1 MNLKSMFATTT
12 ALILGAGAAFAGGAV
27 APVIEA
33 EPIMIDPAPVASDW
47 AGAYVGGSLNYSF
60 GADDEIGI
68 AILEDGEQVDRDTD
82 LGDAD
87 LKGVSAGIHAGYRW
101 QRDKWVYGPELGIE
115 AGSVDHEIDIMPFG
129 FAGTVESEMNYLVTL
144 VMKTGYEVMPG
155 TLIYGTFGV
164 AHGDFDY
171 NLSVDGENYSD
182 GFTATG
188 VAAGL
193 GVERKINEKMS
204 VFASYQ
210 YRDLSKETASFT
222 VDDGVTAETKPTTAH
237 SNIRVGM
244 NYRF

>member
-1 MNLKSMFATTT
+1 MNLKSMFATST
-12 ALILGAGAAFAGGAV
+12 ALILIAGASHAGGAV
-27 APVIEA
+27 APVVEA
-33 EPIMIDPAPVASDW
+33 EPIMMEPAPVASDW
-47 AGAYVGGSLNYSF
+47 AGAYVGGSLNYTF

-68 AILEDGEQVDRDTD
+68 EILEDGESVARDTD
-82 LGDAD
+82 LGDAN
-87 LKGVSAGIHAGYRW
+87 LEGVSAGIHAGYRW

-129 FAGTVESEMNYLVTL
+129 TAATAESEMNYLVTL

-155 TLIYGTFGV
+155 TLVYGTFGV

-171 NLSVDGENYSD
+171 NLSVDGMKYSD
-182 GFTATG
+182 GYTATG

-193 GVERKINEKMS
+193 GVERKINDKMS

-210 YRDLSKETASFT
+210 YRDLSKETARFT
-222 VDDGVTAETKPTTAH
+222 DDNGDVAETKPTTAH
-237 SNIRVGM
+237 SNIRLGV

>member
-1 MNLKSMFATTT
+1 MNLNSLFATTT
-12 ALILGAGAAFAGGAV
+12 ALIFGAGASFAGGTI
-27 APVIEA
+27 APVVDV
-33 EPIMIDPAPVASDW
+33 EPIMIDEAPVAGDW
-47 AGAYVGGSLNYSF
+47 EGAYVGGSLNYSF
-60 GADDEIGI
+60 GAEDEVGL
-68 AILEDGEQVDRDTD
+68 AIIEDGQQVARDTE
-82 LGDAD
+82 LGDND

-101 QRDKWVYGPELGIE
+101 QRDKWVFGPELGIE

-129 FAGTVESEMNYLVTL
+129 TPATIESEMNYLVTL

-171 NLSVDGENYSD
+171 NLSVGDENYSD
-182 GFTATG
+182 GFSATG

-193 GVERKINEKMS
+193 GVERKINDQMS

-210 YRDLSKETASFT
+210 YRDLSKETARFT
-222 VDDGVTAETKPTTAH
+222 DENGDVAETKPSTAH
-237 SNIRVGM
+237 SNIRVGV

>member
-1 MNLKSMFATTT
+1 MILKSMFATTT
-12 ALILGAGAAFAGGAV
+12 ALILGAGASLAGGAV

-33 EPIMIDPAPVASDW
+33 APIMIDPAPVASDW

-60 GADDEIGI
+60 GADDEVGI
-68 AILEDGEQVDRDTD
+68 AIIEDGEQVARDTD
-82 LGDAD
+82 LGDAN
-87 LKGVSAGIHAGYRW
+87 LEGLSAGIHAGYRW
-101 QRDKWVYGPELGIE
+101 QRNKWVFGPELGIE
-115 AGSVDHEIDIMPFG
+115 AGSVDNEIDIMPFG
-129 FAGTVESEMNYLVTL
+129 TPATIESEMNYLVTL

-171 NLSVDGENYSD
+171 NLSVGDESYSD
-182 GFTATG
+182 GFSATG

-193 GVERKINEKMS
+193 GVERKINDKMS

-210 YRDLSKETASFT
+210 YRDLSKETARFT
-222 VDDGVTAETKPTTAH
+222 DENGDVAESKPTTAH
-237 SNIRVGM
+237 SNIRVGV